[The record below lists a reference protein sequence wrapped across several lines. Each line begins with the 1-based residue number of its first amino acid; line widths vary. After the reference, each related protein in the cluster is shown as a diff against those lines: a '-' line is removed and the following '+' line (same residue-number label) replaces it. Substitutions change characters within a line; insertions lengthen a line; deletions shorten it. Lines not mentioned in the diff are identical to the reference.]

1 MDILVGT
8 RNQYK
13 LTEMVN
19 FLKGLDEIKIHYL
32 DEIKDQI
39 KVEEDQDSL
48 EGNANKKAIEISKY
62 TDYFVLTSDGGVDIP
77 GLGNKW
83 DILRNQRIV
92 GEDNSDQEKVKVLI
106 NLMSELKNE
115 DRKCTYYLALS
126 LAKNG
131 KLIWSFKDIY
141 DTGHIIEKPDNSKI
155 PQYRWMGHLW
165 YYPQYQ
171 RVFNQLSEKEINE
184 VRKQGNNIKENLH
197 QYLKKLL

>member
-1 MDILVGT
+1 MDILIGT
-8 RNQYK
+8 RNPYK
-13 LTEMVN
+13 TDEMVN
-19 FLKGLDEIKIHYL
+19 FLKGLNEIKIHYL
-32 DEIKDQI
+32 DEIEDQI

-77 GLGNKW
+77 TLGNKW

-92 GEDNSDQEKVKVLI
+92 GENNSDQEKVKILI

-115 DRKCTYYLALS
+115 DRKCTYHLALS

-141 DTGHIIEKPDNSKI
+141 DTGYIIEKPDNSVI
-155 PQYRWMGHLW
+155 PTHRWMGHIW

-171 RVFNQLSEKEINE
+171 KTFNQLNESEINE
-184 VRKQGNNIKENLH
+184 VREQGSNIKENLH
-197 QYLKKLL
+197 QYLKKFL

>member
-1 MDILVGT
+1 MDILIGT

-48 EGNANKKAIEISKY
+48 EDNANKKAIEISKY

-77 GLGNKW
+77 GLGDKW

-92 GEDNSDQEKVKVLI
+92 GENNSDQEKVKNLI

-131 KLIWSFKDIY
+131 KLIWNFKDIY
-141 DTGHIIEKPDNSKI
+141 DTGYIIEKPDNSKI
-155 PQYRWMGHLW
+155 PQYRWMGHIW
-165 YYPQYQ
+165 YYPRYQ
-171 RVFNQLSEKEINE
+171 RVFNQLNETEINE
-184 VRKQGNNIKENLH
+184 VRQQGNNIKENLH
-197 QYLKKLL
+197 QCIKKLL

>member
-1 MDILVGT
+1 MDILIGT

-32 DEIKDQI
+32 DEINDQI

-48 EGNANKKAIEISKY
+48 EGNANKKAMEISKH

-92 GEDNSDQEKVKVLI
+92 GENNSDQEKVEVLI
-106 NLMSELKNE
+106 NLMKGLKGE
-115 DRKCTYYLALS
+115 KRKCTYYLALS

-131 KLIWSFKDIY
+131 KLIWCFKDIY
-141 DTGHIIEKPDNSKI
+141 DTGYIIKKPDNSAI
-155 PQYRWMGHLW
+155 PTHRWMGHVW

-171 RVFNQLSEKEINE
+171 RVFNQLNEIEINK
-184 VRKQGNNIKENLH
+184 VRQQGNNIKENLH
-197 QYLKKLL
+197 QCLKKLL